1 MKEHALKFGTNG
13 SLIGILT
20 EDDPIDSSSNANKG
34 LVALLFNAGLIHHV
48 GPNRIYVK
56 LARRLAGMDIRTLR
70 FDFSGI
76 GDSGPRTDK
85 LPANDSMLDDARQAM
100 DELERNWGAKAF
112 ICIGLCAGAAA
123 AAQVGLADDRVKKL
137 IMINPMLPVS
147 PQANLLHHSNYY
159 YTSALFNPRSWFK
172 LISLRSNYLSILKV
186 IHMKI
191 KVKFRPH
198 SMREDEQSEVLASLR
213 HFFHHM
219 KVEGKQLLMLFS
231 EDDIGEQYLQAIV
244 GNEYNILKQSGQM
257 KTKKLVGADH
267 LVAPLS
273 CQQDL
278 IESVTDWL
286 NESV

>member
-1 MKEHALKFGTNG
+1 MKEHVLKFGVNE

-20 EDDPIDSSSNANKG
+20 EENSIDCGCNVNNG
-34 LVALLFNAGLIHHV
+34 LAALLFNAGLIHHI

-56 LARRLAGMDIRTLR
+56 LARRLARMGIKTLR

-85 LPANDSMLDDARQAM
+85 LPANDSILDDARQAM
-100 DELERNWGAKAF
+100 DELDQNWGAKAF

-123 AAQVGLADDRVKKL
+123 AAQVSLADNRVKKL

-147 PQANLLHHSNYY
+147 PQSKLMQKSVYY
-159 YTSALFNPRSWFK
+159 YKSALFNPRSWFK
-172 LISLRSNYLSILKV
+172 LISLRSNCLSILKA
-186 IHMKI
+186 IHINI

-198 SMREDEQSEVLASLR
+198 SMHKDEPSEILTALK

-219 KVEGKQLLMLFS
+219 KTEGIQLFMLFS
-231 EDDIGEQYLQAIV
+231 EDEIGEQYFQAIV
-244 GNEYNILKQSGQM
+244 SSEYNLLKQSGQM

-267 LVAPLS
+267 LVTSLA

-278 IESVTDWL
+278 TESITDWL
-286 NESV
+286 NGAV